1 MLSKLGEEGRKRAM
15 WILKRVGLCDEE
27 GIEPK
32 LESNELSVEE
42 LEIFDE
48 VEYAIMLDYELG
60 YNIALK
66 AINRLVKL
74 KRFRSALYVCDM
86 IGDEIVRRGI
96 LKEGMLY
103 YESVGDFKNAYEFAR
118 ILGDEKK
125 EIYKKLYELYLKVR
139 GEGCR

>member
-15 WILKRVGLCDEE
+15 WILKRAGLCDED
-27 GIEPK
+27 GVEPK
-32 LESNELSVEE
+32 YESNDVSNEE

-48 VEYAIMLDYELG
+48 VEYAIMIDYEFG
-60 YNIALK
+60 YNVALK

-103 YESVGDFKNAYEFAR
+103 YESVGDFKNAYEFAK
-118 ILGDEKK
+118 ILGDDRCK
-125 EIYKKLYELYLKVR
+125 IYKELYELYLKVR

>member
-15 WILKRVGLCDEE
+15 WILKRVGLCEE
-27 GIEPK
+27 DGIEPK
-32 LESNELSVEE
+32 FESNELSVEE

-48 VEYAIMLDYELG
+48 VEYAIMFDYEVG

-118 ILGDEKK
+118 ILGDERGK
-125 EIYKKLYELYLKVR
+125 IYKELYELYLKVR